1 MKKKF
6 FTVAVS
12 AVLFASCFMSG
23 CTWNN
28 YGEIIVYD
36 QIKNTKDYTEVSFFG
51 YKSGKDNLS
60 AIEDTL
66 RAFMRENEKINVVYE
81 GANEDVYWEALHRRH
96 EHDVFDDI
104 FMVNHDSMVELT
116 QPTNKE
122 EICRLENL
130 ASCINLDDFL
140 PLVRE
145 QITGDDPSTVYF
157 VPMNISSH
165 NLYINYDVLEKH
177 GKSVP
182 TSYAEFEEV
191 CDYFVKEAHITPIIV
206 NDTTSL
212 RVLMTARSMFEVYQS
227 DTDAKIKSFNS
238 NPEALATQY
247 ETGIDM
253 VAKMI
258 ADGWI
263 DEEEALTVSQ
273 TEGDLELFKQNER
286 PFMITN
292 SWATMRVKEEKPD
305 LNYGVHPFFIPEYES
320 VLVIDMRTC
329 VAVNAASAN
338 KVEAKQLISYMTH
351 PGALKEYCK
360 SQSSYLPTNDEN
372 DPVDATLNPSNDYL
386 YNGKNVIGSDYRLTI
401 HEWDDCLEKCG
412 KMLARG
418 SSADSVKS
426 YLKTELVKKAG
437 AV

>member
-66 RAFMRENEKINVVYE
+66 RVFMEENEKINVVYE

-116 QPTNKE
+116 RE
-122 EICRLENL
+122 GRLENL
-130 ASCINLDDFL
+130 ASCIDLNNFN
-140 PLVRE
+140 PQVRE
-145 QITGDDPSTVYF
+145 QITGDDPSTVFF

-165 NLYINYDVLEKH
+165 NLYINYGVLEKH

-182 TSYAEFEEV
+182 TSYAEFEAI
-191 CDYFVKEAHITPIIV
+191 CNYFMGEGIAPIIV

-212 RVLMTARSMFEVYQS
+212 RVLMTARSMYEVYQS
-227 DTDAKIKSFNS
+227 DTDAKIKNFNS

-247 ETGIDM
+247 EAGIDM
-253 VAKMI
+253 VAGMLEK
-258 ADGWI
+258 GWI
-263 DEEEALTVSQ
+263 DKEEALSVSQ
-273 TEGDLELFKQNER
+273 TEDDLKLFEENER

-292 SWATMRVKEEKPD
+292 SWATMRVKKEKPD

-320 VLVIDMRTC
+320 VLVIDVRTC

-338 KVEAKQLISYMTH
+338 KEAAKKLISYMTH

-401 HEWDDCLEKCG
+401 PDWDDCLMECG

-418 SSADSVKS
+418 NSADSVKD
-426 YLKTELVKKAG
+426 YLKTELVKKVG